1 MCWSSLRNCASWNIR
16 FHRWPELAW
25 IVAVSAAVA
34 VLTVLVE
41 FDVAAIEN
49 WRTWALALLS
59 GAVRAAA
66 GAAAAVLTRPV
77 G

>member
-1 MCWSSLRNCASWNIR
+1 MYE
-16 FHRWPELAW
+16 FKRWHELAW
-25 IVAVSAAVA
+25 IIAVSAAVA

-66 GAAAAVLTRPV
+66 GAAVAVLTRPSAA
-77 G
+77 GT